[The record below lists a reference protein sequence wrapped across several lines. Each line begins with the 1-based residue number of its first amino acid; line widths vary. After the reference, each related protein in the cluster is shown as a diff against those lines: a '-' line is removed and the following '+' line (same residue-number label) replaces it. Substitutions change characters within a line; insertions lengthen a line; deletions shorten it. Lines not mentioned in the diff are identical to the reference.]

1 MSTVI
6 SNGFPNSPQLSS
18 YNCKVLT
25 WTQCSDLIARLLSVK
40 AKLFRTLLW
49 CHDDLELNPQK
60 EGVLPKLCRVC
71 CGDGHWNALVHC
83 KTGNQR
89 TPSPQI
95 ISYIVRDWEIQV
107 WKSQKWAS
115 FTSNILRIR
124 TRLRNHSKTVSS
136 RGVIEHWNQNLEPS
150 RSAVTHTFR
159 QWAVTYHE
167 LISEIGILKTKKW
180 SHWTRRLVPEV
191 WHNISI
197 SWPASLCTWSA
208 TKCRPLKIEEKVILR
223 DKQFPNFV
231 SHVAA
236 TRVSSA
242 KLDIVSR

>member
-1 MSTVI
+1 M
-6 SNGFPNSPQLSS
+6 
-18 YNCKVLT
+18 LT

-40 AKLFRTLLW
+40 AKLFGTLLW

-89 TPSPQI
+89 TTSPQI

-124 TRLRNHSKTVSS
+124 TRLRNHSKTVSAR
-136 RGVIEHWNQNLEPS
+136 RGNWALKSKFRAFKVSGYPHFPSMSCHLSWTDFRNRDLE
-150 RSAVTHTFR
+150 
-159 QWAVTYHE
+159 
-167 LISEIGILKTKKW
+167 
-180 SHWTRRLVPEV
+180 
-191 WHNISI
+191 N
-197 SWPASLCTWSA
+197 
-208 TKCRPLKIEEKVILR
+208 
-223 DKQFPNFV
+223 
-231 SHVAA
+231 
-236 TRVSSA
+236 
-242 KLDIVSR
+242 